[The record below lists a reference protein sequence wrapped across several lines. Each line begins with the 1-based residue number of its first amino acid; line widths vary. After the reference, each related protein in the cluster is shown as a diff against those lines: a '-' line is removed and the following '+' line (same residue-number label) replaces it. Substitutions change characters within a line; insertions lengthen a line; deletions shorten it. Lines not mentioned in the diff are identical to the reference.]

1 MTSYAQKLKH
11 DEKSLGSLARVR
23 GQISVIGSDVGP
35 SDYYPKYQSKY
46 FRFEN
51 KPKYVKI
58 L

>member
-1 MTSYAQKLKH
+1 MHVALP
-11 DEKSLGSLARVR
+11 LGMADLAGRD
-23 GQISVIGSDVGP
+23 GQVIGP
-35 SDYYPKYQSKY
+35 SDYYPKYESKY